1 MQIEHIVSTAKKLN
15 AIGSF
20 GKRFAATGEDEKL
33 RPKNHSEDLMKKQ
46 VRSLWYIGALALFL
60 SVCVGL
66 NAQNTT
72 PKSQPPDAQAQ
83 QPATPDQAQPN
94 QPPPSQTP
102 SQAPTQDQT
111 GQATS
116 GSQTDAAGS
125 TAVQSFTGT
134 VVKSGDKY
142 MLQDADTGTTYDID
156 HQDEVAKFEGKRVKV
171 KGTLD
176 ASGKMIHVQ

>member
-1 MQIEHIVSTAKKLN
+1 MSTAKKIN

-33 RPKNHSEDLMKKQ
+33 RPKNYWEDLMTKE
-46 VRSLWYIGALALFL
+46 VRSLWSIGGRALFL

-83 QPATPDQAQPN
+83 QPATPDQAQPS
-94 QPPPSQTP
+94 QTPSQTP

-125 TAVQSFTGT
+125 TAGQSLTGT
-134 VVKSGDKY
+134 GMKASGQK
-142 MLQDADTGTTYDID
+142 MLQDAGTRPPTDID
-156 HQDEVAKFEGKRVKV
+156 H
-171 KGTLD
+171 
-176 ASGKMIHVQ
+176 

>member
-1 MQIEHIVSTAKKLN
+1 MSTAKEIN

-142 MLQDADTGTTYDID
+142 MLQDADTGTTYEIN
-156 HQDEVAKFEGKRVKV
+156 HQDKVRTVQDNKVKV
-171 KGTLD
+171 ERQMEREAEK
-176 ASGKMIHVQ
+176 

>member
-1 MQIEHIVSTAKKLN
+1 MSTAKKIN

-33 RPKNHSEDLMKKQ
+33 RPKNYSEDLMTKQ

-83 QPATPDQAQPN
+83 QPATPDQAQPS
-94 QPPPSQTP
+94 QTPSQTP

-111 GQATS
+111 VQATS
-116 GSQTDAAGS
+116 GSQTDAAGA
-125 TAVQSFTGT
+125 TAGERFTG
-134 VVKSGDKY
+134 KGMEAGGKD
-142 MLQDADTGTTYDID
+142 MLAG
-156 HQDEVAKFEGKRVKV
+156 
-171 KGTLD
+171 
-176 ASGKMIHVQ
+176 